1 MPGVGESSSA
11 GLVIAVSTLL
21 GGVLLAIFAF
31 PASALYLL
39 PVAIAI
45 LLFALVRWPS
55 SPILVIYPITWVLG
69 AYPVELVGGRVE
81 RIIAILGLVGALLT
95 ANRTSNKVPLLP
107 ATIKLGIVIMFAAYL
122 LSWMQYPD
130 LPEAGETMISL
141 LSRIVFLSLVVF
153 HIKSEKDLKLMITIF
168 IASTFI
174 ACLATFWIGIEYGF
188 GYIRDYE
195 LSKTVKQNVDPL
207 IETISRN
214 MNQAT
219 AAGVLLIGLFP
230 YVKRGKLKL
239 LLVAAVLFI
248 FWMAFAAE
256 FRREIL
262 ITIPVVLGYLY
273 LDKRSGLSKIA
284 LPLLVLSAILFFLVL
299 LPESPILRERLEK
312 ETPDVFERRESRM
325 VSFAAGAAAFATSP
339 LLGYGPGSYE
349 SIVFPRLPY
358 DASPVARKPYNVFL
372 WIAVEG
378 GVFGLVGMLMLMGGV
393 YVIGRRLHAT
403 GNMFTDVVVR
413 LAPLFVV
420 LITIWF
426 VFGSSWDASIP
437 WFLMGLI
444 LAVRRII
451 EGSNPKVVR

>member
-1 MPGVGESSSA
+1 MPGIGEEGSA
-11 GLVIAVSTLL
+11 GLVIAVFILL

-31 PASALYLL
+31 PVSALYLL

-55 SPILVIYPITWVLG
+55 SPILVMYPITWVLG

-81 RIIAILGLVGALLT
+81 RIIAILGFAGALLT
-95 ANRTSNKVPLLP
+95 ASRTSNKGPLLP
-107 ATIKLGIVIMFAAYL
+107 ATIKLGIVAMFAGYL
-122 LSWMQYPD
+122 LSWILNPD
-130 LPEAGETMISL
+130 LPEASEMMISL

-153 HIKSEKDLKLMITIF
+153 HIKSEKDLKLLITIF

-230 YVKRGKLKL
+230 YVKRGKMKL

-262 ITIPVVLGYLY
+262 VTIPVVLGYLY

-284 LPLLVLSAILFFLVL
+284 LPLLVLTTLLFFFVL
-299 LPESPILRERLEK
+299 LPESPILQQRIEK
-312 ETPDVFERRESRM
+312 ETPDVFERRESRI
-325 VSFAAGAAAFATSP
+325 VSFGAGVGAFLNSP
-339 LLGYGPGSYE
+339 LLGAGPGSYE
-349 SIVFPRLPY
+349 STIFPRLPY
-358 DASPVARKPYNVFL
+358 EASPIARKPFNVFIL
-372 WIAVEG
+372 IAVEAGILGLFGMALMIG
-378 GVFGLVGMLMLMGGV
+378 GAYMH
-393 YVIGRRLHAT
+393 GRKLRPCGA
-403 GNMFTDVVVR
+403 MFTDSVVR
-413 LAPLFVV
+413 LAPLFIV
-420 LITIWF
+420 LVAIWF
-426 VFGSSWDASIP
+426 SFGSSWEGSIP
-437 WFLMGLI
+437 WFLIGLI
-444 LAVRRII
+444 LAVRRIN
-451 EGSNPKVVR
+451 EGSDPKAVR

>member
-1 MPGVGESSSA
+1 
-11 GLVIAVSTLL
+11 
-21 GGVLLAIFAF
+21 
-31 PASALYLL
+31 
-39 PVAIAI
+39 
-45 LLFALVRWPS
+45 
-55 SPILVIYPITWVLG
+55 VLG

-81 RIIAILGLVGALLT
+81 RIIAILGLAGALVSYDRFKGKL
-95 ANRTSNKVPLLP
+95 PLIPGFL
-107 ATIKLGIVIMFAAYL
+107 KLGISIMLGAYL
-122 LSWMQYPD
+122 IAWFANPD
-130 LPEAGETMISL
+130 LPTADEMMISL
-141 LSRIVFLSLVVF
+141 ISRLLFLALVVF
-153 HIKSEKDLKLMITIF
+153 HVRNERDLKLLITVF

-230 YVKRGKLKL
+230 YVKRGKMKL

-262 ITIPVVLGYLY
+262 VTIPVVLGYLY

-284 LPLLVLSAILFFLVL
+284 LPLLVLTTLLFFFVL
-299 LPESPILRERLEK
+299 LPESPILQQRIEK

-325 VSFAAGAAAFATSP
+325 VSFAAGVAAFATSP

-349 SIVFPRLPY
+349 SIVFPRLPF

-378 GVFGLVGMLMLMGGV
+378 GVFGLAGLLMLMGGV
-393 YVIGRRLHAT
+393 YVIGRRLRGT

-420 LITIWF
+420 LISIWF
-426 VFGSSWDASIP
+426 SFGSGWDASIP

-451 EGSNPKVVR
+451 EGSDPKAVR